1 MIRLNRVMNPELCTM
16 TRYAI
21 VDIETTGSH
30 AKGNGITEI
39 AAIITDGTKEIE
51 RWQTLVDPGLP
62 IPLHITELTG
72 ITNAMVEAAPTFE
85 AIADELEEFLSGCV
99 FVAHNVGFDYAFIR
113 GHYETMGR
121 VWRSPKMCT
130 VRMARKLLPGHVSY
144 SLGRI
149 CEDLAINNEA
159 RHRAMGDCAATVE
172 LFHRMMKSERATDVV
187 AGMLKRGDRESWLP
201 QHVPTSDFE
210 ALPTAPGVYR
220 FLNQKGTPIYIGMSH
235 NVRHRVRTH
244 FNGAMKS
251 ARRQAFL
258 RDIHSI
264 DAESTGSV
272 LMARLIEDEL
282 IRTHWP
288 IHNRAQKS
296 IPLRTAIVSYT
307 DQRGFKRLHLQRQR
321 HVKHAIRWFRR
332 EEDARE
338 WLHSQA
344 ALHGLQPELLGLGSD
359 GRGQPI
365 ANDQCD
371 THNEAMNALICAA
384 QTSETWAIIDRGRTA
399 EERAIVWMEN
409 EHVKGWC
416 FTEATVSRFDEIP
429 ELVELKHG
437 SATADAIIQH
447 AIHERELGKIR
458 FEIIE
463 PAT

>member
-1 MIRLNRVMNPELCTM
+1 MNPELCSM

-30 AKGNGITEI
+30 AKGHGITEI
-39 AAIITDGTKEIE
+39 AAIITDGTAEIE
-51 RWQTLVDPGLP
+51 RWETLVDPGLP
-62 IPLHITELTG
+62 IPLHITQLTG
-72 ITNAMVEAAPTFE
+72 ITNYMVEAAPTFD

-121 VWRSPKMCT
+121 VWRSPKLCT
-130 VRMARKLLPGHVSY
+130 VRMARKLLPGHASY

-149 CEDLAINNEA
+149 CEDLGIGNDA

-172 LFHRMMKSERATDVV
+172 LFHRMMATERAADVV
-187 AGMLKRGDRESWLP
+187 AGMLKRGERESWLP
-201 QHVPTSDFE
+201 QHVPASDFE

-244 FNGAMKS
+244 FNGSMKS

-258 RDIHSI
+258 RDIHRI
-264 DAESTGSV
+264 EAESTGSV

-296 IPLRTAIVSYT
+296 IPIRTAIVSYT
-307 DQRGFKRLHLQRQR
+307 DQRGFMRLHLQRQR

-332 EEDARE
+332 EDDART
-338 WLHSQA
+338 WLHAQA
-344 ALHGLQPELLGLGSD
+344 VLHGLHSELLGLGSD
-359 GRGQPI
+359 GRGQTI
-365 ANDQCD
+365 EDDQRD
-371 THNEAMNALICAA
+371 AHNEAMNALIEAA
-384 QTSETWAIIDRGRTA
+384 QTREAWAILDHGRSD
-399 EERAIVWMEN
+399 EERAIVLMEN

-416 FTEATVSRFDEIP
+416 FTDATVSRFDEIP
-429 ELVELKHG
+429 ELVELKNG
-437 SATADAIIQH
+437 SATADAIVQH
-447 AIHERELGKIR
+447 ALHERELGKIR

-463 PAT
+463 PA